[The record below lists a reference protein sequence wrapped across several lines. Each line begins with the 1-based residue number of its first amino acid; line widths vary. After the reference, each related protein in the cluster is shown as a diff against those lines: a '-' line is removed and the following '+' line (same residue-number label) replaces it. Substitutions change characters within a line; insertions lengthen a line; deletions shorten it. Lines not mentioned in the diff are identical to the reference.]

1 MISMSNIT
9 KNFSYEEF
17 LESNTA
23 KVRGIDNSFPN
34 QTVKNAVKEL
44 AERLLQPLRDAYG
57 KGIRITSGYRCPA
70 LNKAAGGAATSA
82 HLTGYAADLQP
93 VDGDIAGFT
102 KFVVEWLKRTDTAFD
117 QCITERNT
125 RTGARWL
132 HIGLKGS
139 GGKQRRQFLNI
150 TIS

>member
-1 MISMSNIT
+1 MSDLT

-17 LESNTA
+17 TESNTA
-23 KVRGIDNSFPN
+23 KSRGIDNSLPN

-44 AERLLQPLRDAYG
+44 AENILQPLRDAYG

-70 LNKAAGGAATSA
+70 LNKAVGGSATSA
-82 HLTGYAADLQP
+82 HLMGYAADLQP
-93 VDGDIAGFT
+93 MDGDIAGFT
-102 KFVVEWLKRTDTAFD
+102 GFAVEWLKRTNTAFD
-117 QCITERNT
+117 QCIIERNT

-132 HIGLKGS
+132 HIGLKGP

-150 TIS
+150 TMS